1 MTSEPRIVYTAVYDT
16 LADWEVGAAIAYLNN
31 PELQREPGSL
41 AVRTVGRGTEPV
53 TTGGGMR
60 VLPDVDL
67 AEVDLDR
74 AAALILPGANL
85 WDQGDEL
92 EGFAELARDFLDAGR
107 PVAAICG
114 ATFGLAKAGLL
125 DTRAHTSNDPGY
137 LAASGYAGS
146 AHYRNEPAVTD
157 GNVVTATSLAPFHF
171 AHQVFAALDVYEP
184 QVLDAWFRL
193 FAERDPSAYA
203 VLAEHGA

>member
-41 AVRTVGRGTEPV
+41 VVRTVGRGTEPV

-60 VLPDVDL
+60 ILPDVDL
-67 AEVDLDR
+67 SAVDLDR
-74 AAALILPGANL
+74 AAALILPGAAL

-92 EGFAELARDFLDAGR
+92 AAFAELARGFLDAGR

-137 LAASGYAGS
+137 LASSGYAG
-146 AHYRNEPAVTD
+146 AARYRDEPAVTD

-171 AHQVFAALDVYEP
+171 AHQLFAVLDVYEP